1 MHDHYT
7 LRNMCSFGHIVLRS
21 NRFNVESNNINPND
35 ADPKSI
41 KDTWREIQVY
51 AGMLL
56 QQLGRF
62 LYDITDI
69 REGLDEQGTRDSI
82 KKNIELKGSNI
93 WLLISATMVASLGL
107 NLNSPA
113 VIIGAMLI
121 SPLMSPILG
130 IGLSVGINDRDTLY
144 QSMFHFGVA
153 ILVSLLTSTIY
164 FALTP
169 LSGDATPEI
178 LARTSP
184 TLLDVFVA
192 FFGGIA
198 GIVSGTRLEKSNAIP
213 GVAIAT
219 ALLPPI
225 CASGFGLANGE
236 WAIFL
241 NSFYLFFINSVF
253 IALATYLIVRFL
265 GFRTKKYVNL
275 QEKKRSRLV
284 VFLFVLL
291 TIVPSI
297 FILMRVIRE
306 VRVQTNAKAF
316 VAAHFESDDRNIDWE
331 CKRILKDNGKKTDS
345 TLLKVSV
352 FGDTISQGQLNQVQS
367 ALADYNLHRTKLKV
381 IQINIP
387 NFRDIKQ
394 QDQATFDKEI
404 QNLKAA
410 LVQRDQKIESL
421 QQELSTLQSGLQH
434 LQHLQLLE
442 PQLATVQYGEMA
454 IADSTRTS
462 LPTLSITWKP
472 GTSAAYR
479 RTHSQQIGQY
489 LQAKMALDTLQ
500 ILEQ

>member
-1 MHDHYT
+1 MEDVQNT
-7 LRNMCSFGHIVLRS
+7 TPNG
-21 NRFNVESNNINPND
+21 NPE
-35 ADPKSI
+35 PST

-51 AGMLL
+51 SGMLISR
-56 QQLGRF
+56 LGRF

-69 REGLDEQGTRDSI
+69 KEGLDEQGTRDSI

-144 QSMFHFGVA
+144 QSLFHFGVA

-265 GFRTKKYVNL
+265 GFRAKKYVDL
-275 QEKKRSRLV
+275 KEKSRSRLMV
-284 VFLFVLL
+284 VLFVLL

-306 VRVQTNAKAF
+306 VRIQTNAKAF
-316 VAAHFESDDRNIDWE
+316 VAAYFESDERNIDWE
-331 CKRILKDNGKKTDS
+331 CKPIVNDNGKKTDS

-352 FGDTISQGQLNQVQS
+352 FGDTISQVQLNQVQS
-367 ALADYNLHRTKLKV
+367 ALADYNLKRTALKV

-387 NFRDIKQ
+387 NIKTLKD
-394 QDQATFDKEI
+394 QDQITFNKEI
-404 QNLKAA
+404 QGLEAA
-410 LVQRDQKIESL
+410 LVQRDKQIAALEEEVTQYK
-421 QQELSTLQSGLQH
+421 SGLYHIQY
-434 LQHLQLLE
+434 LKALE
-442 PQLATVQYGEMA
+442 PQLESIQYGEMA
-454 IADSTRTS
+454 VADSVGMY
-462 LPTLSITWKP
+462 LPTISIYWKP
-472 GTSAAYR
+472 NTSPAYK
-479 RTHSQQIGQY
+479 RTHAQQLGQY
-489 LQAKMALDTLQ
+489 IQARMGLDTLQ
-500 ILEQ
+500 VLER